1 MAASTLPRTANDL
14 GRELNSVGASFTIVT
29 SLLLL
34 MLPKR
39 LAVLPLLL
47 AAMWMTRNQ
56 EIEVAGGHFT
66 VLRILVFVGI
76 LRVLA
81 KGEGLAGGWTLLD
94 KLMLSWALLLV
105 GTSAF
110 HTSDAWVY
118 RLGIVWGEV
127 GCYFLLRVF
136 LASPE
141 DVTTAFRFVCWVV
154 LPLGALMLLEKMTGQ
169 NPFGFLGT
177 LPVSLVRDGHVRA
190 AGPFAHPIAAGTV
203 GSTCIAIGIYMWR
216 RSKLTALAGLLGSL
230 GMVFA
235 ATSSGPILMTLSIAL
250 GLMFWPLRWHMN
262 RVRQLA
268 LAAILGLQAVM
279 NDPVYFLVARID
291 ISGGS
296 QGYFRAQLIRS
307 SIEHLDEWWLVG
319 TDYTR
324 HWMGSGIYANENHT
338 DIVNH
343 YLAMGVLG
351 GLPLMLLF
359 ILVIVAAF
367 RSAGR
372 AMAEHKN
379 EDGQSFLAWL
389 LGAILFGHVIN
400 FVSVSLFDQSIVFF
414 YLPLAAICAIQ
425 AQRPAKPDLRPSR
438 AYARPLSVRP

>member
-1 MAASTLPRTANDL
+1 MN
-14 GRELNSVGASFTIVT
+14 GVGASFTFVA

-34 MLPKR
+34 TLPKR
-39 LAVLPLLL
+39 LAALPLLL
-47 AAMWMTRNQ
+47 AALCMPRGQ
-56 EIEVAGGHFT
+56 EIELAGGHFT
-66 VLRILVFVGI
+66 VLRILVFVGF

-81 KGEGLAGGWTLLD
+81 KREALAGGLTWLD
-94 KLMLSWALLLV
+94 KLVLLWALLLV

-110 HTSDAWVY
+110 HTSDAWVF

-127 GCYFLLRVF
+127 GCYFLFRVF
-136 LASPE
+136 LATPE

-169 NPFGFLGT
+169 NPFGFLGA
-177 LPVSLVRDGHVRA
+177 LQVSLVRDGHVRA
-190 AGPFAHPIAAGTV
+190 AGPFEHPISAGTV

-216 RSKLTALAGLLGSL
+216 RSKLTALAGVLGSL
-230 GMVFA
+230 SMVFA

-268 LAAILGLQAVM
+268 VAAILGLEVVM
-279 NDPVYFLVARID
+279 NDPVYFLAARID

-324 HWMGSGIYANENHT
+324 HWMASGIYANENHT

-351 GLPLMLLF
+351 GLPLMFLF
-359 ILVIVAAF
+359 ILIIVTAF

-372 AMAEHKN
+372 ALSEHET
-379 EDGQSFLAWL
+379 EDAQSFRAWL
-389 LGAILFGHVIN
+389 LGAILFGHVVN
-400 FVSVSLFDQSIVFF
+400 FWSTSLFDQPIAFF

-425 AQRPAKPDLRPSR
+425 AQRPVKPDLVPSPSDPRPM
-438 AYARPLSVRP
+438 SVHS

>member
-1 MAASTLPRTANDL
+1 
-14 GRELNSVGASFTIVT
+14 LNSVGALFTVVAI
-29 SLLLL
+29 LL
-34 MLPKR
+34 MLALPTR
-39 LAVLPLLL
+39 LAALPLLL
-47 AAMWMTRNQ
+47 AALCMPSSQ
-56 EIEVAGGHFT
+56 EIQVAGANFT
-66 VLRILVFVGI
+66 VLRILVFVGF

-81 KGEGLAGGWTLLD
+81 RGEVLPGGLSPLD
-94 KLMLSWALLLV
+94 KLVLLWALLLV

-136 LASPE
+136 LATAE

-154 LPLGALMLLEKMTGQ
+154 LPLGVLMLLEKATGQ
-169 NPFGFLGT
+169 NPFGFLGAF
-177 LPVSLVRDGHVRA
+177 PVSLVRDGHVRA
-190 AGPFAHPIAAGTV
+190 TGPFAHPISAGTV
-203 GSTCIAIGIYMWR
+203 GAVCAAIGIYMWR
-216 RSKLTALAGLLGSL
+216 RSKLTGLAGLLGSL

-250 GLMFWPLRWHMN
+250 GVMFWPLRRHMN

-268 LAAILGLQAVM
+268 LAAVVGLAVVM
-279 NDPVYFLVARID
+279 KDPVYFLIARID
-291 ISGGS
+291 ITGGS

-324 HWMGSGIYANENHT
+324 HWMASGIYANERHT

-351 GLPLMLLF
+351 GLPLLF
-359 ILVIVAAF
+359 LFTLIVVAAF
-367 RSAGR
+367 ASVGR
-372 AMAEHKN
+372 ALAER
-379 EDGQSFLAWL
+379 EREGDEAFLAWL
-389 LGAILFGHVIN
+389 LGAMVFGHVVN
-400 FVSVSLFDQSIVFF
+400 FVSTSLFDQPIVFF
-414 YLPLAAICAIQ
+414 YLPLAAICAYRS
-425 AQRPAKPDLRPSR
+425 QRQHRAPSGLQLSH
-438 AYARPLSVRP
+438 PESQPMSVRP